1 MPDMDYTAHLYGRQ
15 QEEDTGKQ
23 LLDLLQEPFSQQVYP
38 NARYHKF
45 PSLLTPSVSFKLPH
59 CIQL

>member
-1 MPDMDYTAHLYGRQ
+1 MDYTAHLYGRQ

-38 NARYHKF
+38 NA
-45 PSLLTPSVSFKLPH
+45 
-59 CIQL
+59 